1 MHEFSLFFVPS
12 ADNKTEIKVEDK
24 ENQEKEE
31 EIESKEQK
39 IQIKSESLLTEVG
52 DLKAGKLRPEPVDWK
67 PQDKCYF
74 CVDGK
79 LLKVNEIGELV
90 VETGPVQPEAELNK
104 HVSANFNHV
113 KEMRFLY
120 NKLYD
125 LINRLLNRKIRAL
138 VLIQYRKIIII
149 RQINNH
155 NIHRL

>member
-1 MHEFSLFFVPS
+1 MNAWIFIIFVAS
-12 ADNKTEIKVEDK
+12 ADNKTEIKAEDK

-31 EIESKEQK
+31 EIESKEQ
-39 IQIKSESLLTEVG
+39 IEVKSESSLTEVG
-52 DLKAGKLRPEPVDWK
+52 DLKSRPEPVDWK

-113 KEMRFLY
+113 KEMRFLIMNY
-120 NKLYD
+120 
-125 LINRLLNRKIRAL
+125 LISFIDYWIGRFEL
-138 VLIQYRKIIII
+138 
-149 RQINNH
+149 
-155 NIHRL
+155 

>member
-1 MHEFSLFFVPS
+1 V
-12 ADNKTEIKVEDK
+12 
-24 ENQEKEE
+24 KEE
-31 EIESKEQK
+31 EIESKEQIEVK
-39 IQIKSESLLTEVG
+39 IESPLTEVG
-52 DLKAGKLRPEPVDWK
+52 DLKSGITRPEPVDWK

-120 NKLYD
+120 NDLFD
-125 LINRLLNRKIRAL
+125 LIYRLLNRKIRAL
-138 VLIQYRKIIII
+138 VLIQFRKITIIRHINNHSIHRLQYRKIWK
-149 RQINNH
+149 H
-155 NIHRL
+155 Y